1 MTTEQNNKP
10 ERGEVNPA
18 EAAWL
23 MFEKTGKLSYYLL
36 YKKLKQLPFRTD
48 GASGKEANY
57 CKSALK
63 RTLTVWKRN

>member
-36 YKKLKQLPFRTD
+36 YKKLK
-48 GASGKEANY
+48 
-57 CKSALK
+57 
-63 RTLTVWKRN
+63 

>member
-1 MTTEQNNKP
+1 MLQIIISGGLAMTTEQNNKP

-36 YKKLKQLPFRTD
+36 YKKLK
-48 GASGKEANY
+48 
-57 CKSALK
+57 
-63 RTLTVWKRN
+63 